1 MYLKRGA
8 GERMLKIKWT
18 DRLTNDK
25 VFQRAKVERILLQIL
40 QNRRHSWIG
49 HTVRHI
55 EFVVNIFEGAIFGKK
70 SAVGRPGL
78 RYLSKWPE
86 THQLTVVQ
94 QRQEGLATVAGAK
107 LQTDQKIEG

>member
-1 MYLKRGA
+1 
-8 GERMLKIKWT
+8 MLKIKWT

-25 VFQRAKVERILLQIL
+25 VFRGLKEKRILLKIL
-40 QNRRHSWIG
+40 QNRRHSWTG
-49 HTVRHI
+49 HTVRHS
-55 EFVVNIFEGAIFGKK
+55 EFVVNIFEGEIFGKK

-94 QRQEGLATVAGAK
+94 QWQEGLATVAGGK